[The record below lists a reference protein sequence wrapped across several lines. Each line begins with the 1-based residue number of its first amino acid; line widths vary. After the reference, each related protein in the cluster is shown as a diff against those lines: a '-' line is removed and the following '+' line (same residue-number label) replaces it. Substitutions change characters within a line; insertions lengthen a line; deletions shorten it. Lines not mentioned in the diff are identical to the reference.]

1 MPQVRTNTQKGEKM
15 SKVLIID
22 DEKDV
27 RIVLKEVLQRA
38 GYEAAVAA
46 DAREGLEKLEADG
59 ADLVITDVIMPG
71 MDGVATVERIR
82 ESYPDMPIIV
92 ISGGGNVAP
101 MEYEPGAIS
110 TNAYLASATRAGAD
124 RTLTKP
130 FERQELVKAVQDL
143 LGA

>member
-1 MPQVRTNTQKGEKM
+1 M

-38 GYEAAVAA
+38 GYDTTVAA
-46 DAREGLEKLEADG
+46 DAREGLEKLESDG

-71 MDGVATVERIR
+71 IDGVATVERIR
-82 ESYPDMPIIV
+82 ENHPDMPIIV

-110 TNAYLASATRAGAD
+110 TSAYLLSATNAGAD

-130 FERQELVKAVQDL
+130 FERQELVNAVQDL
-143 LGA
+143 LGN